1 MTLEPAAFCSLQLP
15 ALLRAVCVS
24 NRLEV
29 CFSPPGPRRL
39 MRVSRGQIHTAALG
53 CFPSLTASRAR
64 LRQADRGGTG
74 AIDFSEF
81 LSAVVG
87 NLVSLSA

>member
-1 MTLEPAAFCSLQLP
+1 MFLVTRATTTEKAVERRSGAFSTP
-15 ALLRAVCVS
+15 
-24 NRLEV
+24 
-29 CFSPPGPRRL
+29 
-39 MRVSRGQIHTAALG
+39 TANV
-53 CFPSLTASRAR
+53 AR